1 MRKAIISLTVLSV
14 LFSANIVMAE
24 GFDNISNLTPVQK
37 QKLNQIHFN
46 YKQEYNS
53 LETRIMGYESKLA
66 QIQNDATKSVQE
78 KALVKSTY
86 EKNISTLKAQQN
98 AVKANAEKMYQ
109 TVMTPAQFQQ
119 YSMQGAQAELQMSE
133 FLKGANNFREKN

>member
-1 MRKAIISLTVLSV
+1 MKKSVISLTVLSI
-14 LFSANIVMAE
+14 LFAANIAMAD
-24 GFDNISNLTPVQK
+24 GFDNLSNLTPVQK
-37 QKLNQIHFN
+37 QKLNQIQFN

-53 LETRIMGYESKLA
+53 LETRIMDYQSKLA
-66 QIQNDATKSVQE
+66 QVENATDKSAQE
-78 KALVKSTY
+78 KALIKSTY
-86 EKNISTLKAQQN
+86 ERNIATLKAQQN

-119 YSMQGAQAELQMSE
+119 YNLQGAQAEMQMSE

>member
-1 MRKAIISLTVLSV
+1 MKKSIITLTALSI
-14 LFSANIVMAE
+14 LFASNIAMAE
-24 GFDNISNLTPVQK
+24 GFDNLTNLTPVQK

-53 LETRIMGYESKLA
+53 LESRIMGYQSKLA
-66 QIQNDATKSVQE
+66 QVENATDKSAQE
-78 KALVKSTY
+78 KALIKATY
-86 EKNISTLKAQQN
+86 EKNIATLKAQQK

-119 YSMQGAQAELQMSE
+119 YNLQESRAEMQMSD
-133 FLKGANNFREKN
+133 FLKGANNFREKK

>member
-1 MRKAIISLTVLSV
+1 MKKAILSLTVLSI
-14 LFSANIVMAE
+14 LFSANVVMAE
-24 GFDNISNLTPVQK
+24 GFDNLTNLTPVQK

-53 LETRIMGYESKLA
+53 LESRIMGYQSKLA
-66 QIQNDATKSVQE
+66 QVQTATDKTAQE
-78 KALVKSTY
+78 KALIQATY
-86 EKNISTLKAQQN
+86 EKNIATLKAQQK

-109 TVMTPAQFQQ
+109 TIMTPAQFQQ
-119 YSMQGAQAELQMSE
+119 YSMQESRAELQMSD